1 MANDDLKILLLG
13 PIRATRGDTAL
24 YLGTPRQREVLAVL
38 ALRSGLVLSVP
49 QIVDAIWSGRR
60 PDSVENMVHTYIG
73 RLRRAL
79 ERPPAAPAHPRRS
92 RPPALPR
99 VLRSTRPGY
108 TLDIPAEAVDS
119 MLFERDVRVARAAR
133 AQGDLPRALH
143 FFQQGLARWSGLA
156 LQEAAGPLAEAERI
170 RLAELRQDVVEETT
184 GVRLLLGDVE
194 NLVAEL
200 RWMLAAQP
208 MRERLW
214 ELLLIVLGQTS
225 RRAEALTAFE
235 DARMTLTERLGV
247 EPGHRLQDLH
257 RRLLRSE
264 PVTVCPW
271 WERRV
276 PV

>member
-1 MANDDLKILLLG
+1 MSQSELSILLLG
-13 PIRATRGDTAL
+13 PVRARRGDTVL

-38 ALRSGLVLSVP
+38 AMRSGMVMSVA
-49 QIVDAIWSGRR
+49 QIVEAIWVGRR

-79 ERPPAAPAHPRRS
+79 EPPGDRPAVA
-92 RPPALPR
+92 R

-108 TLDIPAEAVDS
+108 TLDVPPDAVDTVR
-119 MLFERDVRVARAAR
+119 FEQDVRRARAAR
-133 AQGDLPRALH
+133 AQADLTDSLYL
-143 FFQQGLARWSGLA
+143 FQAGLARWSGRA
-156 LQEAAGPLAEAERI
+156 LHEATGPLAEAERI
-170 RLAELRQDVVEETT
+170 RLTELRQDVREEVT
-184 GVRLLLGDVE
+184 GVRLLLGDIE
-194 NLVAEL
+194 NVVAEL
-200 RWMLAAQP
+200 RWMLAEHP

-214 ELLLIVLGQTS
+214 ELLLIALGQTS
-225 RRAEALTAFE
+225 RRAEALTAFQ
-235 DARMTLTERLGV
+235 DARTTLADRLGV

-264 PVTVCPW
+264 PVTVWPW

>member
-1 MANDDLKILLLG
+1 MPEDDLSILLLG
-13 PIRATRGDTAL
+13 PIRAARGGTAL
-24 YLGTPRQREVLAVL
+24 YLATPRQREVLAVL
-38 ALRSGLVLSVP
+38 ALRSGMVLSVP
-49 QIVDAIWSGRR
+49 QIVDAIWSERR

-73 RLRRAL
+73 RLRRVL
-79 ERPPAAPAHPRRS
+79 EPPG
-92 RPPALPR
+92 RPPALAR

-108 TLDIPAEAVDS
+108 TLDLPAEAVDIT
-119 MLFERDVRVARAAR
+119 LFERDVKVARAAR
-133 AQGDLPRALH
+133 TQGDLSRALCY
-143 FFQQGLARWSGLA
+143 FQQGLARWSGLA

-170 RLAELRQDVVEETT
+170 RLTELRQDAVEEST

-194 NLVAEL
+194 NLVSEL
-200 RWMLAAQP
+200 RCMLAEQP

-214 ELLLIVLGQTS
+214 ELLLVVLGQTS

-235 DARMTLTERLGV
+235 DARVTLADRLGV

-264 PVTVCPW
+264 PVSVRPW

>member
-1 MANDDLKILLLG
+1 MAQDELSILLLG
-13 PIRATRGDTAL
+13 PVRACRGDTLL

-38 ALRSGLVLSVP
+38 AMRSGMVMSVA
-49 QIVDAIWSGRR
+49 QIVEAIWVGRR

-79 ERPPAAPAHPRRS
+79 EPPGHR
-92 RPPALPR
+92 PALAR

-108 TLDIPAEAVDS
+108 TLDIPADAVDTIR
-119 MLFERDVRVARAAR
+119 FEQDVRGARAAR
-133 AQGDLPRALH
+133 SQADLPRSLYL
-143 FFQQGLARWSGLA
+143 FQRGLTRWSGRA
-156 LQEAAGPLAEAERI
+156 LHEATGPLAEAERI
-170 RLAELRQDVVEETT
+170 RLAELRQDVLEEMT
-184 GVRLLLGDVE
+184 GVRLLLGDIE
-194 NLVAEL
+194 NVVAEL
-200 RWMLAAQP
+200 RWMLAEHP

-214 ELLLIVLGQTS
+214 ELLLIALGQTS
-225 RRAEALTAFE
+225 RRAEALTAFQ
-235 DARMTLTERLGV
+235 DARTTLADRLGV

-264 PVTVCPW
+264 PVTVWPW

>member
-1 MANDDLKILLLG
+1 MSDDELSIMLLG
-13 PIRATRGDTAL
+13 PIQAHRGGTAL

-38 ALRSGLVLSVP
+38 ALRSGMVLSVA

-73 RLRRAL
+73 RLRRVL
-79 ERPPAAPAHPRRS
+79 EPPGRR
-92 RPPALPR
+92 PALAR

-108 TLDIPAEAVDS
+108 TLDIPSTSVDI
-119 MLFERDVRVARAAR
+119 MRFERDIRAARAAR
-133 AQGDLPRALH
+133 ADGDLPRALFGFRQALGH
-143 FFQQGLARWSGLA
+143 WSGRA
-156 LQEAAGPLAEAERI
+156 LQEATGPLAEAERI
-170 RLAELRQDVVEETT
+170 RLTELRQDVVEETT

-194 NLVAEL
+194 NLVSEL
-200 RWMLAAQP
+200 RWMLAEQP

-214 ELLLIVLGQTS
+214 ELLLVALGQTS

-235 DARMTLTERLGV
+235 DARLTLADRLGV

-257 RRLLRSE
+257 RTLLRSE
-264 PVTVCPW
+264 PVAVRPW

>member
-1 MANDDLKILLLG
+1 MPEDDLMILLLG
-13 PIRATRGDTAL
+13 PIRAERGGTNL

-38 ALRSGLVLSVP
+38 ALRCGMVMSVP
-49 QIVDAIWSGRR
+49 QIVDAIWNGRR

-73 RLRRAL
+73 RLRRVL
-79 ERPPAAPAHPRRS
+79 EHPG
-92 RPPALPR
+92 RPPALAR

-108 TLDIPAEAVDS
+108 TLDLPSNVVDITR
-119 MLFERDVRVARAAR
+119 FEHDVKVARAAR
-133 AQGDLPRALH
+133 AQGDLCRALDS
-143 FFQQGLARWSGLA
+143 FQVALARWSGLA
-156 LQEAAGPLAEAERI
+156 LQEATGPLAEAERI
-170 RLAELRQDVVEETT
+170 RLTELRQDAVEEAT

-194 NLVAEL
+194 NLVSEL
-200 RWMLAAQP
+200 RCMLAEQP

-214 ELLLIVLGQTS
+214 ELLLVVLGQTS

-235 DARMTLTERLGV
+235 DARITLADRLGV

-264 PVTVCPW
+264 PVTVRPW

-276 PV
+276 RV